1 MSYIRIFEHSIRFSK
16 RNRVSYFRI
25 FLHID
30 ARELSPSH
38 NFCLII
44 ESPRTLIYL
53 NHIILLHLDFCRFWP
68 TWHTLDVSS
77 ILINLKST
85 YVRQKV
91 YIILKIKNYKSGNN
105 PDKVNESEIN
115 LESTGLVD
123 ECLNRLSS
131 TELNKIICSGLSR
144 PIGIPY
150 LSAQTQNKP
159 ISK

>member
-1 MSYIRIFEHSIRFSK
+1 MIC
-16 RNRVSYFRI
+16 NLNVS
-25 FLHID
+25 L
-30 ARELSPSH
+30 
-38 NFCLII
+38 NVWII
-44 ESPRTLIYL
+44 LIYL
-53 NHIILLHLDFCRFWP
+53 TLLPHQIGIIP
-68 TWHTLDVSS
+68 V
-77 ILINLKST
+77 NLKST

-91 YIILKIKNYKSGNN
+91 FIILKIKNYKSGNN

-131 TELNKIICSGLSR
+131 TELNKIICSGLFR

-150 LSAQTQNKP
+150 LSAQTVEFLDKP